1 MDDFAQPAQLA
12 EPTDLSRLVEHAG
25 DGVSYRSFVEGPDG
39 RAYVGTQSDGQFN
52 TVADLAWGRA
62 LRQLQ
67 AGQLPSVADIDRAL
81 ASLVI
86 ARAEPGEGPATAVK
100 RLAATGDVVFGA
112 LCAGRRQA
120 CQSGPDPR

>member
-1 MDDFAQPAQLA
+1 MEDFAHLA
-12 EPTDLSRLVEHAG
+12 KTTDLSRLVEHAG
-25 DGVSYRSFVEGPDG
+25 HGVSYKSFVEGPDG
-39 RAYVGTQSDGQFN
+39 RAYVGPQSEWQFN

-86 ARAEPGEGPATAVK
+86 ARAEPGEGPVTASK
-100 RLAATGDVVFGA
+100 RLVAIGDVVFGM
-112 LCAGRRQA
+112 LRAGRRQA
-120 CQSGPDPR
+120 CESGHDPR